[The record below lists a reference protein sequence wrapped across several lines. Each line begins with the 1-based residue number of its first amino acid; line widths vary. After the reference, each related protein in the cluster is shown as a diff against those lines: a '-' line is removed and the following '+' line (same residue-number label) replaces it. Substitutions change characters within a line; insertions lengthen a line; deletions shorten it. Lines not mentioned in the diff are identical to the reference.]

1 MCLADRD
8 PCAMGFE
15 GFTDRAQAGVILG
28 DLMRALNLKQP
39 VVLALPR
46 GGVPVGAEV
55 ARMLSAD
62 LDVIVVRKMGSP
74 DQPEL
79 ALGTVGEDGV
89 CMWND
94 EVLDW
99 SDLDSQ
105 GLMAIRARETSI
117 LNKRVADYRT
127 WIRAQVLVGKTAV
140 IVDDGIATG
149 SGAMAACQVARL
161 RGAANIVVAV
171 PVAPVGW
178 EARFCEV
185 ADMCVAVRTP
195 EPFRSVGSFYEDF
208 HQVSDAEV
216 RAALANVCG
225 GLAHRHDGT

>member
-1 MCLADRD
+1 
-8 PCAMGFE
+8 MGWE

-28 DLMRALNLKQP
+28 DLMRALNLDQP

-74 DQPEL
+74 IQPEL

-99 SDLDSQ
+99 SDLGSQ
-105 GLMAIRARETSI
+105 ELMTIRARETAI

-127 WIRAQVLVGKTAV
+127 RIRAKVIVGKTAV

-161 RGAANIVVAV
+161 RGAAHIVVAV

-178 EARFCEV
+178 EARFDGL
-185 ADMCVAVRTP
+185 ADMCVAARTP

-208 HQVSDAEV
+208 HQVGDAEV
-216 RAALANVCG
+216 RSALMG
-225 GLAHRHDGT
+225 PHEGLAHGRDGS